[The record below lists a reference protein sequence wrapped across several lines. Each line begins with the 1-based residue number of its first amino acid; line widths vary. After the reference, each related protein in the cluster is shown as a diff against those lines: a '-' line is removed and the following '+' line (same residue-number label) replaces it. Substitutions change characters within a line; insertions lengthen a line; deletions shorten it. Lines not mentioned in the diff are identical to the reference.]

1 MKKFVVIIATMLCFA
16 SCCCSNRTESA
27 SEVETLGTQVDTTVV
42 ADTVA
47 TTDTVAET
55 SCQE

>member
-1 MKKFVVIIATMLCFA
+1 MTKIGIIVAAMLCFA
-16 SCCCSNRTESA
+16 SCCCSNRTECA
-27 SEVETLGTQVDTTVV
+27 SENLGTQVDTTVV

-55 SCQE
+55 PCQE